1 MTMCMKWCP
10 NVHSGTLNS
19 FWILSLMLLAVF
31 IWAITLNVRELITCA
46 KGHRENRSVFVL
58 CWICWNE
65 WSHSKSYFVWPL
77 RYANL
82 WPHHK
87 GTTYHCS
94 PHRRPAVAACTVSL
108 STCCLMH
115 CTWVIALYFLITG
128 LNYDF
133 SIIYTWVL
141 YPLREMDMGH
151 MTSQIEVIPLSLAA
165 ITDAMLWNK
174 LYRPNTR
181 CMPLNINSILFWL
194 KCQCLDALYV
204 LWKHSYFC
212 LRICDFLKRN

>member
-128 LNYDF
+128 LHYDF

-165 ITDAMLWNK
+165 NNWCYVVEQTIQAKHKMYAIKYKQHIVLTKMSMS
-174 LYRPNTR
+174 R
-181 CMPLNINSILFWL
+181 CF
-194 KCQCLDALYV
+194 
-204 LWKHSYFC
+204 
-212 LRICDFLKRN
+212 ICPMKT